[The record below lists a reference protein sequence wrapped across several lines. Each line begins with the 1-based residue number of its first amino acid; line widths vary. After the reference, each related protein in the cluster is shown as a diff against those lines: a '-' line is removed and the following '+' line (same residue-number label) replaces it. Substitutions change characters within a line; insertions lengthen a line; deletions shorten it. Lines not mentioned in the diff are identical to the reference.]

1 MAQQPGAVEVVDN
14 EAEGR
19 FEAQTP
25 AGVAELTYDRR
36 EGKLYL
42 LHTGVPEAAEGQGI
56 AGRLVHTA
64 LEQARERGEKVV
76 PFCSFA
82 RAYAARHPEFA
93 DVVQHAE

>member
-1 MAQQPGAVEVVDN
+1 MAQEPGAIEVVDN

-19 FEAQTP
+19 FEARTA
-25 AGVAELTYDRR
+25 AGLAELTYDRR
-36 EGKLYL
+36 EGKLFL
-42 LHTGVPEAAEGQGI
+42 LHTGVPEEAEGQGI

-93 DVVQHAE
+93 DVVQDPE

>member
-1 MAQQPGAVEVVDN
+1 MADAIEVVDN

-19 FEAQTP
+19 FEARTS

-36 EGKLYL
+36 EGKLIL
-42 LHTGVPEAAEGQGI
+42 LHTGVPAEEERQGI
-56 AGRLVHTA
+56 AGRLVHAA

-93 DVVQHAE
+93 DVVQDPA